1 MRLPVE
7 MYLEYFKKEIIPLKQ
22 KLYRYARSY
31 LKDETQAEDIVQEVF
46 LKLWDK
52 RNDIS
57 RINNIEAWSMTIT
70 KNMVLDKIRAKRS
83 YSMDPQEMKIN
94 EYDSETPDLIIER
107 AEIRTDIRRMIE
119 TLPDKQREV
128 IILREIEGYSYQKI
142 GEIMGID
149 QNLVRVTLFRARDNL
164 RKKILKTERYGL

>member
-7 MYLEYFKKEIIPLKQ
+7 MYLEYFKKEILPLKM
-22 KLYRYARSY
+22 KIYRYARSY
-31 LKDETQAEDIVQEVF
+31 LKNETQAEDIVQEVF

-52 RNDIS
+52 RNDFD
-57 RINNIEAWSMTIT
+57 RINNMEAWSMTIT
-70 KNMVLDKIRAKRS
+70 KNLVFDKIRSQRN
-83 YSMDPQEMKIN
+83 YSMDPREMKQN
-94 EYDSETPDLIIER
+94 EYDNETPEMILER
-107 AEIRTDIRRMIE
+107 TETRLDIRRMIE
-119 TLPDKQREV
+119 SLPDKQKEV

-149 QNLVRVTLFRARDNL
+149 QNLVKVTLFRARDNL

>member
-22 KLYRYARSY
+22 KLYRFARSY
-31 LKDETQAEDIVQEVF
+31 LKNETHAEDIVQEVF

-52 RNDIS
+52 RNELG
-57 RINNIEAWSMTIT
+57 NIKNVEAWSMTVT
-70 KNMVLDKIRAKRS
+70 KNLVFDKIRSQRS
-83 YSMDPQEMKIN
+83 YSMDTQDIKIN
-94 EYDSETPDLIIER
+94 EYDSETPDLIMER
-107 AEIRTDIRRMIE
+107 TETRANVRKMIE
-119 TLPDKQREV
+119 TLPEKQKEV
-128 IILREIEGYSYQKI
+128 IILREIEGYSYQNI

-149 QNLVRVTLFRARDNL
+149 QNLVKVTLFRARDNL

>member
-52 RNDIS
+52 RNDFS